1 MCRCALFD
9 LSQQY
14 PRWAT
19 SVGQV
24 CTSECSVSAA
34 IPAAVFSGGPDT
46 AEFACK
52 NYLQQL
58 CCILQSDSEP
68 YALKMVQ
75 WWCSLQ
81 TDRVVKLVLLLLLLQ
96 VVVKSLAAMCCGSQ
110 RNQDLA
116 RQAGSYIHTDNN
128 AVACHANIT
137 LWLKV
142 KWFDWVAG
150 GLHGWRR
157 GRRDG
162 ECSKL
167 ASSSSHPHIP
177 PSPPLLQRKWCLHTL
192 FHLLVSNQEAQMEA
206 IRTTGFKVGR
216 GEGGREVMK
225 LCNYIEL
232 SAALCAARAPR

>member
-1 MCRCALFD
+1 MVV
-9 LSQQY
+9 Q
-14 PRWAT
+14 
-19 SVGQV
+19 
-24 CTSECSVSAA
+24 SANRQ
-34 IPAAVFSGGPDT
+34 S
-46 AEFACK
+46 
-52 NYLQQL
+52 
-58 CCILQSDSEP
+58 CI
-68 YALKMVQ
+68 
-75 WWCSLQ
+75 
-81 TDRVVKLVLLLLLLQ
+81 KLVLLLLLQ

-157 GRRDG
+157 GSRDG

-177 PSPPLLQRKWCLHTL
+177 PIPTSTAEEVVSAHTVPP
-192 FHLLVSNQEAQMEA
+192 
-206 IRTTGFKVGR
+206 VG
-216 GEGGREVMK
+216 
-225 LCNYIEL
+225 
-232 SAALCAARAPR
+232 